1 MEKLEKSI
9 AFHTSLKTTSRI
21 SETQFQSFLLSVCSF
36 ELLHLACVEQSE
48 FDLLESCTNNSL
60 EYC

>member
-9 AFHTSLKTTSRI
+9 AFHTSLQTTSRI
-21 SETQFQSFLLSVCSF
+21 SEFQSIILSMCSF